1 MGINLGSGVV
11 KDVKLGSTSA
21 SKVYLGTDLVWPPA
35 SGFATGTISNGGSIK
50 AINNT
55 YSATQY
61 STSGSGSGA
70 TFTVT
75 LVSRVATSFTITA
88 GGTGYAVGD
97 TVTLDITGVSAAN
110 QTTRVVLT
118 VSTLG

>member
-1 MGINLGSGVV
+1 MAINLGSGAI
-11 KDVKLGSTSA
+11 KDMKLGSTSV
-21 SKVYLGTDLVWPPA
+21 SKVYLGTNLVWPPA
-35 SGFATGTISNGGSIK
+35 SGFGTGTISNGGSIK
-50 AINNT
+50 TINNT

-75 LVSRVATSFTITA
+75 LLNRVATSFTVTA
-88 GGTGYAVGD
+88 EGTGYVVGD

-118 VSTLG
+118 VSTV